1 MLPLV
6 LNGYV
11 FGFIILSDDNMP
23 MSSLFGSFDKFIISW
38 WHLNLIDK
46 FIISWCL
53 IKHSLQTLDTKITV
67 YLPNGEVAEFYFY
80 SKNKYK

>member
-23 MSSLFGSFDKFIISW
+23 MSSLFGSFDKFIIR
-38 WHLNLIDK
+38 
-46 FIISWCL
+46 
-53 IKHSLQTLDTKITV
+53 
-67 YLPNGEVAEFYFY
+67 
-80 SKNKYK
+80 

>member
-6 LNGYV
+6 LNGYI

-23 MSSLFGSFDKFIISW
+23 MSSLFGSF
-38 WHLNLIDK
+38 DK

-67 YLPNGEVAEFYFY
+67 YLPNGEVAEFYFC

>member
-23 MSSLFGSFDKFIISW
+23 MSSLFGSFDK
-38 WHLNLIDK
+38 L
-46 FIISWCL
+46 IISWCL

-67 YLPNGEVAEFYFY
+67 YLPNSEVAEFYFC